1 MINRFRE
8 EYHFLSNLYSVP
20 VLFDGITY
28 KNSEAAFQAQKT
40 LDLEERTQ
48 FANIINGVIAKRK
61 GKKVKL
67 RPDWEAVKDD
77 IMYRVCL
84 AKFSQ
89 NEDLK
94 EKLLATGEEELVEG
108 NNWRDTYWG
117 VYNGVGQN
125 RLGKILMRIREEL
138 REEQ

>member
-8 EYHFLSNLYSVP
+8 EYKFLSNLHSAP
-20 VLFDGITY
+20 VLFDGIVY

-40 LDLEERTQ
+40 LDLEERMQ
-48 FANIINGVIAKRK
+48 FASINGRAAKIK

-94 EKLLATGEEELVEG
+94 EKLLATGEEYLEEG
-108 NNWRDTYWG
+108 NAWGDQYWG
-117 VYNGVGQN
+117 AVDGVGQN